1 MNVLRFFYLSY
12 LQHDKVVKEYFLVFV
27 QVENS
32 VFHMVKDDVVM
43 SYREYKQV
51 INEIEYY
58 LMDNFQKQHEEIVL
72 QLYTKRHFYLTI
84 YLTNFE
90 SLIMLD

>member
-1 MNVLRFFYLSY
+1 
-12 LQHDKVVKEYFLVFV
+12 
-27 QVENS
+27 
-32 VFHMVKDDVVM
+32 
-43 SYREYKQV
+43 V